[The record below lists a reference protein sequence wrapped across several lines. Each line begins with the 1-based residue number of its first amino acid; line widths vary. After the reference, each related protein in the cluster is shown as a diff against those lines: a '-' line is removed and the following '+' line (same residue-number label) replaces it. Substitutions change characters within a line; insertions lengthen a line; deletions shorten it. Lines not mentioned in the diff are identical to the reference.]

1 MELEVKA
8 KPYVGRYPFVPL
20 EEMTTREWGWITE
33 HTGYM
38 PLQVEDAL
46 AGGDPRLVTM
56 LAVVALARAGK
67 VRPAGVQHSRLH
79 HGLSGGGRCRPSSA
93 GDRRELALFWGK
105 FEHWFGQPGAR
116 PERHWNPAL
125 GFFSVAPGEVGD
137 LTPAQLVGCVEM
149 FQAMH
154 GAG

>member
-67 VRPAGVQHSRLH
+67 VANADVAQVYDRLSDQPAFSTVDFITDPVEEGADADPPPQEIDASSRSS
-79 HGLSGGGRCRPSSA
+79 GANSSTGSDSPAAAPNGTGTPLSGSSPLPPVRS
-93 GDRRELALFWGK
+93 GI
-105 FEHWFGQPGAR
+105 
-116 PERHWNPAL
+116 
-125 GFFSVAPGEVGD
+125 
-137 LTPAQLVGCVEM
+137 
-149 FQAMH
+149 
-154 GAG
+154 